1 MPPAMAAMVTKL
13 PADSDDDPAMSEGG
27 TVPGGKVPVVGAML
41 PVGPAVKSRSLDAV
55 VGAELS
61 PKSIAEEG
69 AAVGTPVKPRSLDA
83 EVGAAVWLV
92 GVGAM
97 VKEMSR
103 EATVGAMVSPGA
115 RGAMVMMGAAAG
127 ASV

>member
-1 MPPAMAAMVTKL
+1 MAAMVTKL
-13 PADSDDDPAMSEGG
+13 PADSADDPAVSEGG
-27 TVPGGKVPVVGAML
+27 RVPGGKVKAVGAML
-41 PVGPAVKSRSLDAV
+41 PVGPDVKLRSLSRA

-61 PKSIAEEG
+61 PKSIADEG
-69 AAVGTPVKPRSLDA
+69 AAVGTPVKSRSLDMA
-83 EVGAAVWLV
+83 VGAAVWLV

-103 EATVGAMVSPGA
+103 EAAVGARVSPGA
-115 RGAMVMMGAAAG
+115 RGAMVMIGAAAG